1 MTHMQDIAML
11 CFFMG
16 IICGFIGALIFVKL
30 MFELDQENDK

>member
-30 MFELDQENDK
+30 AFELVQEDDK

>member
-30 MFELDQENDK
+30 ALELEQENDK